1 MTRNG
6 SNTMNH
12 TYIEEHQIADRYV
25 MGNLPP
31 EEAEIFEDHYL
42 SCPQCLDR
50 LALAESMQRGFK
62 RAAGQDAARLTAARH
77 LALVAWLSRLS
88 RSRQAAALLL
98 LLLVIAVV
106 ALPGALAWR
115 RLGDADRE
123 LAETRRALEQERGRA
138 TAGSRSAAEVEK
150 LRSELDANQRDL
162 ARERQARE
170 QAAEQLAQAQAPQA
184 NVPILF
190 LDAVRG
196 SLPPGEAPTFSLHRP
211 PGNGWV
217 LLGLQLA
224 PALTSPYRVIL
235 RDSQGREVWRGSGL
249 QTNEAELRLILP
261 GSLLAPDDY
270 TITVEGMGS
279 PAAPASRFSFRVK
292 P

>member
-1 MTRNG
+1 MD
-6 SNTMNH
+6 H
-12 TYIEEHQIADRYV
+12 AYIEEHQIADRYV

-62 RAAGQDAARLTAARH
+62 RAAGQDAARLISARQ

-98 LLLVIAVV
+98 VLLAVAVI

-115 RLGDADRE
+115 RLGHADRE
-123 LAETRRALEQERGRA
+123 LAETRRALEQERERS
-138 TAGSRSAAEVEK
+138 TAGSRSAAEVER
-150 LRSELDANQRDL
+150 LRSELDANRRDL
-162 ARERQARE
+162 DRERQARK
-170 QAAEQLAQAQAPQA
+170 QAAEQLAQAQVPQA

-196 SLPPGEAPTFSLHRP
+196 GGTSNEAPTHRLRRP
-211 PGNGWV
+211 PGAGSVV
-217 LLGLQLA
+217 LALQLDPPFA
-224 PALTSPYRVIL
+224 PSYQVVL
-235 RDSQGREVWRGSGL
+235 RDAGGQELWRGAGL
-249 QTNEAELRLILP
+249 RPNEMDVLSLSLP
-261 GSLLAPDDY
+261 GSLLAPGNY
-270 TITVEGMGS
+270 TLTAEGVGV
-279 PAAPASRFSFRVK
+279 PAAPASRFSFRVL
-292 P
+292 PPA